1 MSRLIYR
8 RRWHRWPLVFCTLR
22 QALKGL
28 CLYPYTQAA
37 FIWKK
42 HTSRKIFNKT
52 TCEHTPPK
60 TRPLFISLF
69 IFRFLRRF
77 SCRDFDISRPIFRAQ
92 KWKLCKM
99 GRKIICI
106 KETPA
111 KCHTSKRCLALRLS
125 MRKKL
130 KKFDL
135 NSNQKWRARGFRFL
149 WRPTR

>member
-1 MSRLIYR
+1 MASL
-8 RRWHRWPLVFCTLR
+8 TL
-22 QALKGL
+22 GV
-28 CLYPYTQAA
+28 LYPQTSPEGSLFISVYTSCVYM
-37 FIWKK
+37 KK

-52 TCEHTPPK
+52 TCEHTPLK

-92 KWKLCKM
+92 KWKVCKM

-111 KCHTSKRCLALRLS
+111 KCHISKRFLAQYEKKTEKIRFKFKSKVTGLGISFS
-125 MRKKL
+125 MKADQINPHVMQNL
-130 KKFDL
+130 D
-135 NSNQKWRARGFRFL
+135 
-149 WRPTR
+149 